1 MPNSRRTVHIPIVQP
16 GVSASGRD
24 GHEDKLVEVYTQ
36 LPGLD
41 TMTRQEASRLQATDD
56 KALDKD
62 WDQVAAPLRK
72 VGLYQ
77 AGCAAASAVRK
88 LGIAPPVSALYQR
101 ISRLA
106 WIDGQRLLPAT
117 AKGPSEGRSA
127 ELGLALVLLMGA
139 SGSPARQVIATGA
152 LGGQPPGAAEDDVEI
167 LPVGSLV
174 EKLRLVLTLAG
185 HGSLPRFSKDDEL
198 LFFTPRTFDDGGE
211 ARDVASLAEV
221 EQLKQMRV
229 RVIPV
234 DRLSEAASA
243 LNARRSRHLFADH
256 LAQAAVALIVLLAG
270 GAGIWSMLPSP
281 NVPIVFLPGG
291 GLALDSEP
299 YQACF
304 TNDGGFHPIPLH
316 DTGVTR
322 DLPGGATLAW
332 RVQIGAQTDGAENGL
347 ASWLDQWRGGDNYHV
362 AQVMLSE
369 HSRSKIIIPQSSGGQ
384 DVTIEPGGVWEW
396 AWQLID
402 EPENNALVLLANAN
416 GPFDADQLRG
426 ALLERF
432 PEAAGGRET
441 GSGLD
446 ISAAA
451 QFLATQ
457 APGSVRFAFKTVET
471 TERCNS

>member
-1 MPNSRRTVHIPIVQP
+1 MPSSRRTVHIPIVQP
-16 GVSASGRD
+16 GGSPSGRS

-41 TMTRQEASRLQATDD
+41 TMTSQEAKRLQATDS

-77 AGCAAASAVRK
+77 AGCTAASAVRK
-88 LGIAPPVSALYQR
+88 LGIAPPMSALYQR

-117 AKGPSEGRSA
+117 AKGPSEGQSA
-127 ELGLALVLLMGA
+127 ELALALVLLMGA

-152 LGGQPPGAAEDDVEI
+152 LGGQPPGVAEDDVEV

-185 HGSLPRFSKDDEL
+185 HGSLPRFTRDEEL
-198 LFFTPRTFDDGGE
+198 LFFTPRHFEEAGE
-211 ARDVASLAEV
+211 LRDVASLAEV
-221 EQLKQMRV
+221 DQLRKMGV
-229 RVIPV
+229 RVVPV
-234 DRLSEAASA
+234 DRLSKAAST
-243 LNARRSRHLFADH
+243 LNARRSKHLVADR
-256 LAQAAVALIVLLAG
+256 LAQAAVALVVLLAG
-270 GAGIWSMLPSP
+270 AAGAWSMLPAPS
-281 NVPIVFLPGG
+281 VPIAFIPGD

-304 TNDGGFHPIPLH
+304 TNDGGFYPVPLREA
-316 DTGVTR
+316 GVTR
-322 DLPGGATLAW
+322 QLPSGSTLAW
-332 RVQIGAQTDGAENGL
+332 RVQIGGAEDPEEGL
-347 ASWLDQWRGGDNYHV
+347 AGWIDRWRRAERYHV
-362 AQVMLSE
+362 VQIMLSE
-369 HSRSKIIIPQSSGGQ
+369 HSRTKIIVPQSAGGQ
-384 DVTIEPGGVWEW
+384 DIVIEPGGIWEW
-396 AWQLID
+396 GWQLSD
-402 EPENNALVLLANAN
+402 KAENNALVLLASA
-416 GPFDADQLRG
+416 GRPFDADQLR
-426 ALLERF
+426 ASLLKNF
-432 PEAAGGRET
+432 PEAAGSDSN

-446 ISAAA
+446 LSAAA

-471 TERCNS
+471 AEQCDS